1 MKKIIGYLGVGIIP
15 CAILVLL
22 LTFGTF
28 DSCSERH
35 TVDVIQQVDLNAVK
49 RQVADSITAEWTNR
63 ELAKLDSAERKY
75 KRAIR
80 RLNGNIYELEVLIAD
95 QVDGI
100 EEDTTRNDCA
110 PLVAKYDSALVLYA
124 QYADTLKRTIWVQDG
139 LLVVK
144 DSTIGIWK
152 QKYRQIETSYGA
164 SKLDISILK
173 DELASKSTWWKRNEK
188 WIYFIGGVIGTGFLL
203 K

>member
-22 LTFGTF
+22 FIFGTF

-35 TVDVIQQVDLNAVK
+35 TTDVIRQVDLNAMK
-49 RQVADSITAEWTNR
+49 RHISDSITAEWTNR
-63 ELAKLDSAERKY
+63 ELAKLDSAANQSSRVI
-75 KRAIR
+75 KRLKSQYR
-80 RLNGNIYELEVLIAD
+80 DLEQLIAN

-100 EEDTTRNDCA
+100 GEDTTRDDCA
-110 PLVAKYDSALVLYA
+110 PLVAKYDSALTLYA
-124 QYADTLKRTIWVQDG
+124 QYADTLKYTIGVQDG
-139 LLVVK
+139 LLAVK
-144 DSTIGIWK
+144 DSTIGIWR
-152 QKYRQIETSYGA
+152 QKYGQIESSYNWA
-164 SKLDISILK
+164 KSDIIVLK

-188 WIYFIGGVIGTGFLL
+188 WIYFIGGVIGTGILL

>member
-22 LTFGTF
+22 FIFGTF

-35 TVDVIQQVDLNAVK
+35 TTDVIQQVDLNEMK
-49 RQVADSITAEWTNR
+49 RHISDSITAEYTNR
-63 ELAKLDSAERKY
+63 ELAKLDSASNQSNRV
-75 KRAIR
+75 IR
-80 RLNGNIYELEVLIAD
+80 RLKSEYRDLEQLIAN

-100 EEDTTRNDCA
+100 EEDTTRDDCA

-124 QYADTLKRTIWVQDG
+124 QYADTLKRTIGVQDG

-144 DSTIGIWK
+144 DSTISIYQ
-152 QKYRQIETSYGA
+152 QKYRQIESSYKSA
-164 SKLDISILK
+164 QQDVLILHNELNKK
-173 DELASKSTWWKRNEK
+173 DTWWKRNEK
-188 WIYFIGGVIGTGFLL
+188 WIYFIGGVIGTGILL

>member
-1 MKKIIGYLGVGIIP
+1 MKKIIGYLGVGITP

-28 DSCSERH
+28 DSCSERN
-35 TVDVIQQVDLNAVK
+35 TVDVIQQVDLNAMK
-49 RQVADSITAEWTNR
+49 RHISDSITAEYTNR
-63 ELAKLDSAERKY
+63 ELAKLDSASNQSNRLI
-75 KRAIR
+75 KRLKSEYR
-80 RLNGNIYELEVLIAD
+80 NLEQLIAN

-152 QKYRQIETSYGA
+152 QKYRQIETSYSA

-188 WIYFIGGVIGTGFLL
+188 WIYLIGGVVGTGFLL